1 MERIKNLNRYQ
12 KIVLLLLSAM
22 LLIFTAAYAVVSS
35 RVGFSYRD
43 TILRAQVVDGTT
55 VYSGRIRGETT
66 TFTVTQD
73 KIVTYCYGDKQYGPY
88 TVREDPSAI
97 PEDSD
102 LADLMTGVEIRD
114 GTTVFFRGGVLTL
127 SGGNREKM
135 LFDEDG
141 QLDHGDITVTS
152 GNGVVYDLEGNV
164 IDQMAPS
171 PTTIL
176 QLAEGPA
183 LTKKGDWSAWLL
195 ATFLTVFT
203 AVHILF
209 ADEIFR
215 FNLAFQVRNVDR
227 AEPSELE
234 ITQRYISWTISP
246 IMAFALYIMG
256 LTA

>member
-1 MERIKNLNRYQ
+1 MERIKNLDRFQ
-12 KIVLLLLSAM
+12 KIVLLLLSVM
-22 LLIFTAAYAVVSS
+22 LVIFTAAYAVISS

-73 KIVTYCYGDKQYGPY
+73 KVVTYCYGDKQYGPY

-102 LADLMTGVEIRD
+102 LAELMTGVEIRD
-114 GTTVFFRGGVLTL
+114 GNTIFFRGGVLTL
-127 SGGNREKM
+127 SGGNHKKM

-141 QLDHGDITVTS
+141 QLDHGDIPVTS

-164 IDQMAPS
+164 VDQMAPS

-176 QLAEGPA
+176 QLVEGPK
-183 LTKKGDWSAWLL
+183 LTKKGDWSAWLY
-195 ATFLTVFT
+195 AVFISAIT

-209 ADEIFR
+209 VDELFR
-215 FNLAFQVRNVDR
+215 FNLAFRVRNVDR
-227 AEPSELE
+227 AEPSEWE
-234 ITQRYISWTISP
+234 IAQRYISWTALP
-246 IMAFALYIMG
+246 IMALVLYIIG
-256 LTA
+256 LIT

>member
-1 MERIKNLNRYQ
+1 MERIKSLDRFQ
-12 KIVLLLLSAM
+12 KIILLILSAM
-22 LLIFTAAYAVVSS
+22 LVIFAVAYSVVSS

-55 VYSGRIRGETT
+55 IYSGRIRGETT

-88 TVREDPSAI
+88 TVLEDPTAI

-102 LADLMTGVEIRD
+102 FAHYLTGIEIRD
-114 GTTVFFRGGVLTL
+114 GNSIFFRGGVLTL
-127 SGGNREKM
+127 SGGTREKM

-152 GNGVVYDLEGNV
+152 GSGVVYDLEGNV

-176 QLAEGPA
+176 QLAEGPE
-183 LTKKGDWSAWLL
+183 LTKKGHWSAWLL
-195 ATFLTVFT
+195 ATFTLVLT

-215 FNLAFQVRNVDR
+215 FNLAFRVRNADR
-227 AEPSELE
+227 AEPSEWE
-234 ITQRYISWTISP
+234 IAQRYISWIALP
-246 IMAFALYIMG
+246 IMALVLYIIG